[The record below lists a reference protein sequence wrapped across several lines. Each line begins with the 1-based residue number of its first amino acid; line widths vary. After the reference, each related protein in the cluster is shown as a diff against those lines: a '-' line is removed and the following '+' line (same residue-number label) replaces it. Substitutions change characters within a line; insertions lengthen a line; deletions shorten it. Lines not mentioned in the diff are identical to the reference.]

1 MEEAK
6 KNLTDKDKKKVETP
20 PPSYSSLEISVQC
33 GASGAE
39 RSDKEKPPSYDTAL
53 CKLTVDTGVEPG
65 VETVVEEGAVG
76 GVAVRQKISKEE
88 EV

>member
-1 MEEAK
+1 MSKIA
-6 KNLTDKDKKKVETP
+6 DKDKKKVETP

-39 RSDKEKPPSYDTAL
+39 KSDKEKPPSYDTAL
-53 CKLTVDTGVEPG
+53 CKLTVDTDVEPG
-65 VETVVEEGAVG
+65 LETFVEGGAVG
-76 GVAVRQKISKEE
+76 GVAVRQKKSREE